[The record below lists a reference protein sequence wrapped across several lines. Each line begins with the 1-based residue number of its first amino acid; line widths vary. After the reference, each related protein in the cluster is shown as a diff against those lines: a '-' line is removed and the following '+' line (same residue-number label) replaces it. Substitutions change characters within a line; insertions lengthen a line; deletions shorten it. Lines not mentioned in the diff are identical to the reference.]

1 MLGVYGIHVPRGR
14 DIYQRPL
21 CVAIALDTS
30 GRISAS
36 DLQNFLSD
44 TLDII
49 YGTGEADTLII
60 QTDGKV
66 HNYEVYSTPNKLPEV
81 IVTGKGGRDTK
92 PTFDSIWELGWALD
106 LLVYFTSFPMF

>member
-1 MLGVYGIHVPRGR
+1 
-14 DIYQRPL
+14 
-21 CVAIALDTS
+21 VAIALDTS